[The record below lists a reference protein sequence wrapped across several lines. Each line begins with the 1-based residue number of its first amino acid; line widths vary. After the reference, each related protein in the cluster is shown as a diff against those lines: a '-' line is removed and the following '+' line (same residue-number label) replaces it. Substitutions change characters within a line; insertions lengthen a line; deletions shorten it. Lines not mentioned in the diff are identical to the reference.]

1 MGTLTT
7 GSVADAIGRQKTL
20 FYGQIIATV
29 FFLLQLAVTNVT
41 GLALIRFCLGP
52 LYLLIYG
59 WVSVRDWAQSEMS
72 ELVLASYILPK
83 WWIPT
88 RVQDKLQYFYS
99 WMDPVSWFTVLLDTS
114 LETGGRAKTQPRWP
128 VKIPWFRHFGIMES
142 FLTVPYYFLF
152 LEILL

>member
-59 WVSVRDWAQSEMS
+59 
-72 ELVLASYILPK
+72 
-83 WWIPT
+83 
-88 RVQDKLQYFYS
+88 
-99 WMDPVSWFTVLLDTS
+99 
-114 LETGGRAKTQPRWP
+114 
-128 VKIPWFRHFGIMES
+128 
-142 FLTVPYYFLF
+142 
-152 LEILL
+152 